1 MGGHD
6 PFPYLARST
15 AYLINFVTIND
26 FANAHEES
34 WQYRFDFDFSKLGA
48 PGLTFMTRYTH
59 GTDITSGTVVD
70 GKEWERN
77 TDITYAFQKDTALN
91 GFSVKIRNTT
101 LRSTWEANSR
111 INENRLI
118 LDYVY
123 ALK

>member
-1 MGGHD
+1 M
-6 PFPYLARST
+6 FRST

-26 FANAHEES
+26 FAYAHEQS

-59 GTDITSGTVVD
+59 GTDITGPANAGGTATTD
-70 GKEWERN
+70 GREWERN
-77 TDITYAFQKDTALN
+77 TDITYAFQKDTALK
-91 GFSVKIRNTT
+91 GFSIKVRNST
-101 LRSTWEANSR
+101 LRSNWEANSR